1 MDCQYLWDINPF
13 FHTHTHTLKMTQ
25 ASKVICCLRWWL
37 LVKHPMKING
47 NYKLNGDTPHKKKS
61 WHIFFDIV
69 LETLWLNM
77 HYVHIKPSTDII
89 FPHLHISFYSHEE
102 REKKYLS
109 FSHLFTSSWNFFS
122 AFIFLI
128 IWKTR
133 NLCRKFFFPF
143 FLIFL
148 SCIYAKP
155 FIFTQHETQQ
165 HEWEKWP
172 EDKFLTEILNK
183 KKTTM
188 MMLCISCL
196 FVIKAH
202 TLSF

>member
-1 MDCQYLWDINPF
+1 MV
-13 FHTHTHTLKMTQ
+13 THH
-25 ASKVICCLRWWL
+25 R
-37 LVKHPMKING
+37 
-47 NYKLNGDTPHKKKS
+47 KKKS

-109 FSHLFTSSWNFFS
+109 FSHLFTGSWNFFS

-133 NLCRKFFFPF
+133 NLCRKFFF
-143 FLIFL
+143 
-148 SCIYAKP
+148 
-155 FIFTQHETQQ
+155 
-165 HEWEKWP
+165 
-172 EDKFLTEILNK
+172 
-183 KKTTM
+183 
-188 MMLCISCL
+188 
-196 FVIKAH
+196 
-202 TLSF
+202 LSFSFSCRVFMQNHSFSLNTRRSNMNERNGQRTNFWLKF